1 MGINVNKK
9 QSEEGFDFHLTKMK
23 DLVKDE
29 YITMPEKLTEPQDIL
44 NWLNECTD
52 TT

>member
-1 MGINVNKK
+1 MKIDK
-9 QSEEGFDFHLTKMK
+9 QKNEEMFDFNLTRMK
-23 DLVKDE
+23 DLVEDE

-44 NWLNECTD
+44 DWLIECTD